1 MPIKTFRGELQKG
14 ARERIRLETIDGKT
28 GYRIKSLAG
37 MPVDTSAGANE
48 ATIQVYAIAQAAT
61 STTVSFTEQTLLGV
75 FYFLRDQGVV
85 AINSQSTIFEQTIFN
100 QDIFVYY
107 EDGQTNAAGF
117 NFYMELEQVSLNDE
131 EATAV
136 ILKNFRN
143 TNSYA
148 T

>member
-1 MPIKTFRGELQKG
+1 MTIKTFRGALQKG
-14 ARERIRLETIDGKT
+14 AGERIRLETLDGKT

-37 MPVDTSAGANE
+37 MPVDTGAGSNE
-48 ATIQVYAIAQAAT
+48 ATIQVYAIEQTAPT
-61 STTVSFTEQTLLGV
+61 TTVTFSEQTLLGV

-85 AINSQSTIFEQTIFN
+85 AINSQSTIFEESVFN

-107 EDGQTNAAGF
+107 EDAQTNAAGF
-117 NFYMELEQVSLNDE
+117 NFYMELETVSLDDV

-143 TNSYA
+143 TN
-148 T
+148 TV